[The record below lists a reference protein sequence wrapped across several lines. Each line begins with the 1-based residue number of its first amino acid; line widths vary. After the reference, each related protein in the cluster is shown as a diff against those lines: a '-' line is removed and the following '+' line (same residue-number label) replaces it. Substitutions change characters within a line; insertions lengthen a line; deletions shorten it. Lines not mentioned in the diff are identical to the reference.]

1 MRKLRPGL
9 ALTTALLITATGCTP
24 AGTTGTAKNGS
35 TAITINSCG
44 RDVTFDTPP
53 KRILAIG
60 SEAPSLLVAAGAG
73 DKITHYA
80 GSLKVPF
87 EQDTKALVER
97 AERVSEDS
105 HNVSYEM
112 ILNSKADVVIGTDI
126 TKGVDINALAKRL
139 EQAGTKLLTVSG
151 YCGGIPGRSTNGAN
165 GFDLIYQDVNNYGRL
180 FGTSQ
185 KATES
190 VKRMQDRVT
199 AAKERLTTHTGK
211 TAAPLYVPAKGGI
224 GSYGGQSL
232 VSEQMT
238 ALGLKNVFADV
249 PKRYFEPSTEELIGK
264 EPDLVFGMYL
274 PTGSSNTETDEDVVK
289 QLRTRPEL
297 KGLATVH
304 KDGAVLP
311 LNYFYTSPGPLAVD
325 GIELIASRLSA
336 S

>member
-9 ALTTALLITATGCTP
+9 ALTSAVLIIAAGCAP
-24 AGTTGTAKNGS
+24 AGHDNGTKANS
-35 TAITINSCG
+35 SSITINSCG
-44 RDVTFDTPP
+44 REVTFDSPP
-53 KRILAIG
+53 KRVLAIG

-87 EQDTKALVER
+87 EQETKALVER

-151 YCGGIPGRSTNGAN
+151 YCGGIPGRSTNGIN
-165 GFDLIYQDVNNYGRL
+165 GFDLIYQDVDNYGRL

-185 KATES
+185 KAADS
-190 VKRMQDRVT
+190 VKSMKDRVD
-199 AAKERLTTHTGK
+199 AAKKLLTTQTGK
-211 TAAPLYVPAKGGI
+211 TAAPLYVPSKGGI

-232 VSEQMT
+232 VSEQMA

-274 PTGSSNTETDEDVVK
+274 PTGSSSTESDEDVVQ
-289 QLRTRPEL
+289 QLRTRQEL

-325 GIELIASRLSA
+325 GIELIANRLSA